1 MFLQKVCYTL
11 GVVFL
16 TVFAMSLALVVT
28 NKLNM
33 WLPLIVSA
41 VLAVAFFAARIVL
54 GRNAKAN
61 KKNKAEEKNER

>member
-16 TVFAMSLALVVT
+16 TVFAMSVALVAT

-54 GRNAKAN
+54 GKNAKE
-61 KKNKAEEKNER
+61 KKNKKPETK

>member
-16 TVFAMSLALVVT
+16 TVFAMSVALVAT

-41 VLAVAFFAARIVL
+41 ILAAAFFAARIVL
-54 GRNAKAN
+54 GQNAKAD
-61 KKNKAEEKNER
+61 KKDKTRESK